1 MRHVAAPTRVAFD
14 VGPLHGHRTGIGTAV
29 ASLLDALGTAAAVGD
44 DTIELVPYLLSA
56 RAGVRRSDGVRRL
69 PMPAALAHR
78 LWARSDRPRL
88 DRWFGDVDVVHGTNY
103 VVAPTSRRALVSV
116 YDCWFLANPQLDD
129 GAVAR
134 AGAVLARRVAGGAH
148 VHTSSQA
155 SANAVRA
162 LLDTDRVTAI
172 HLGPPDIGEAPPQ
185 PPVSGLPRQ
194 PFVLALGTRERRKN
208 LPRLL
213 QAFALLA
220 EHHDVA
226 LVIAGAAGDD
236 DAAVMTAFDRLPARA
251 RRRCWLL
258 GAVDAATRSWLLHH
272 AHVIAYPSLD
282 EGFGFPVL
290 EAQLAGV
297 PLVAA
302 NVGSIPEVAGEGAA
316 LVDPVAVDELSAAL
330 VRAVTDHDLRDRLV
344 RDGTTNVQRFSWE
357 RTAQEMIVL
366 YRALASGAMAP

>member
-1 MRHVAAPTRVAFD
+1 MAAPTRVAFD

-29 ASLLDALGTAAAVGD
+29 ASLLHALGGVTETGD
-44 DTIELVPYLLSA
+44 DAIELVPYLLSA
-56 RAGVRRSDGVRRL
+56 RASLRRSDGVRRL

-78 LWARSDRPRL
+78 LWARGDRPRL
-88 DRWFGDVDVVHGTNY
+88 DHWFGDVDVVHGTNY
-103 VVAPTSRRALVSV
+103 VVAPTSTTSLVSV
-116 YDCWFLANPQLDD
+116 YDCWFLANPQLADS
-129 GAVAR
+129 AVAR
-134 AGAVLARRVAGGAH
+134 AGAVLGRRVAGGAH
-148 VHTSSQA
+148 VHTSSHS
-155 SANAVRA
+155 SAAAVRA

-172 HLGPPDIGEAPPQ
+172 HLGLPDIGAAPPQ

-213 QAFALLA
+213 RAFAPLA
-220 EHHDVA
+220 EHYDVA

-236 DAAVMTAFDRLPARA
+236 DAAVMTAFGRLPARA

-290 EAQLAGV
+290 EAHVAGV

-302 NVGSIPEVAGEGAA
+302 TAGSIPEVAGDGAV
-316 LVDPVAVDELSAAL
+316 LVDPLAVDELSAAL
-330 VRAVTDHDLRDRLV
+330 ARAVTDDALRARLV
-344 RDGTTNVQRFSWE
+344 RDGTENVQRFSWQ
-357 RTAQEMIVL
+357 RTAHQMAAL
-366 YRALASGAMAP
+366 YRRLAAEAKAS